1 MSSVEQTHA
10 VDPVTFEVIRH
21 RLWAINDEQGVIAAR
36 LSPSP
41 VVNEAYDFNAALL
54 TPDGRCLYSGVYI
67 VQHASTIDVF
77 VRELLERWDPAQIRE
92 GDMFFTNDPW
102 SGALHANDGILA
114 CPIFSEGEIVCW
126 AGIVMH
132 DDDVGSPVPGSWV
145 VGAEDRFG
153 EAPLFPPIKIA
164 ERFELRADIE
174 GAYTRNHRT
183 PQVTML
189 NLRARLASLRI
200 TNQRIH
206 ELVERYGLPTFKA
219 CQEQI
224 IDHVEA
230 VTRQRLRAIPD
241 GNWTSQ
247 VYHDHDGRQGTLY
260 PVRCRLEK
268 RGDNL
273 TLDFEGT
280 APQVPGAVNCARP
293 ALEGA
298 VFGTFLTV
306 FCFDLPWSVGALR
319 RIMTIRSQQ
328 GTIVD
333 AASPAAVSMAS
344 VAGMLSASDVV
355 MAVYGKMLLASPEL
369 RSEAQAVWSPGSNIV
384 VMGGT
389 DRRGEA
395 FTHMFMDSAAGGGGA
410 RTFGD
415 GIDTG
420 GGFASMSFAIP
431 NVETTESRAPVLQLF
446 RRQSRDSCGHGRWR
460 GGAGV
465 EFAVLPHKTRAPIA
479 TVLVACGVSQPGAP
493 GLSGGTP
500 ASVKA
505 NVVYRGS
512 DIRRRLAARLAPD
525 EDSSWHASAV
535 ETRAAKDFLL
545 LSEDDV
551 LVSVVCGGSGYGD
564 PLRREPELVAEDVRN
579 ALVSAAIARSV
590 YGVVIEDGVVAVD
603 ATAAARRRIRT
614 ERLQSGVP
622 STDAVTTHQPL
633 RGGKVI
639 GRVADTVEI
648 VEDDVRRSL
657 RCSECQHRF
666 GEVTCDYKLA
676 SLTRDLPLTAL
687 SELNATGLTDTVVVR
702 EFCCPGCGTLVA
714 MDVQLR
720 DEPVMDEAQL
730 GAAQR

>member
-1 MSSVEQTHA
+1 
-10 VDPVTFEVIRH
+10 
-21 RLWAINDEQGVIAAR
+21 LWAINDEQGVIAAR

-41 VVNEAYDFNAALL
+41 VVNEAFDFNAALL

-77 VRELLERWDPAQIRE
+77 VRELLDTWDAPEIRE

-114 CPIFSEGEIVCW
+114 SPVFWHGDIVCW

-153 EAPLFPPIKIA
+153 EGPLFPPIKIA
-164 ERFELRADIE
+164 EGFELRADIE
-174 GAYTRNHRT
+174 RAYARNHRT

-200 TNQRIH
+200 TNRRIH
-206 ELVERYGLPTFKA
+206 ELIDRYGLETFKA

-224 IDHVEA
+224 IEHVEK
-230 VTRQRLRAIPD
+230 VTRQRLRDIPD
-241 GNWTSQ
+241 GSWTAQ
-247 VYHDHDGRQGTLY
+247 VYHDHDGRQNTLY
-260 PVRCRLEK
+260 PVKCRLEK
-268 RGDNL
+268 RGDSL
-273 TLDFEGT
+273 TLDFAGS
-280 APQVPGAVNCARP
+280 APQATGAVNCALP

-306 FCFDLPWSVGALR
+306 FCFDVPWSVGALR
-319 RIMTIRSQQ
+319 RIITIRSEE
-328 GTIVD
+328 GTIVN
-333 AASPAAVSMAS
+333 ASSPAAVSMAS
-344 VAGMLSASDVV
+344 VAAMLSASDVV

-369 RSEAQAVWSPGSNIV
+369 RSEAQAVWSPGATIV

-389 DRRGEA
+389 NRRGEP

-431 NVETTESRAPVLQLF
+431 NVETTENRAPVLELF

-465 EFAVLPHKTRAPIA
+465 QFAVLPHKTDAPIA
-479 TVLVACGVSQPGAP
+479 TVIVASGVSQPGAP
-493 GLSGGTP
+493 GLSGGAP

-505 NVVYRGS
+505 NIVYRGS
-512 DIRRRLAARLAPD
+512 DIRQRLDAGVAPD
-525 EDSSWHASAV
+525 QDTTWRASAV
-535 ETRAAKDFLL
+535 ETRAAKDFLT

-551 LVSVVCGGSGYGD
+551 LVSLVCGGCGFGD
-564 PLRREPELVAEDVRN
+564 PLRRDSPLVAEDVR
-579 ALVSAAIARSV
+579 AGLVSEAIAHSV
-590 YGVVIEDGVVAVD
+590 YGVVLKDGKADPD
-603 ATAAARRRIRT
+603 ATDQARRRIRA
-614 ERLQSGVP
+614 ERLREGKPATGTVRER
-622 STDAVTTHQPL
+622 DVL
-633 RGGKVI
+633 VGGTVI
-639 GRVADTVEI
+639 QRVADTVEL
-648 VEDDVRRSL
+648 VESDAGRSL
-657 RCSECQHRF
+657 RCTECEHRF
-666 GEVTCDYKLA
+666 GDSGCDYKLA
-676 SLTRDLPLTAL
+676 SLVRDLPLNSL
-687 SELNATGLTDTVVVR
+687 SELNSTGLIAEVVLC

-714 MDVQLR
+714 VDVQLR
-720 DEPVMDEAQL
+720 GEPTIDEAQL
-730 GAAQR
+730 EALAR